1 MLTVGLTG
9 SVASGKSTVARVWAE
24 AGVPVVSADELARRA
39 VRPGSSG
46 LEEVAR
52 AFGEEIL
59 APDGSLDRGA
69 LRRRVF
75 RDEKARRRL
84 EGILHPRIEALRRR
98 WIEER
103 REEGAPLVVAEVP
116 LLFEVGLADDFDVT
130 VVVHAGREE
139 RLRRLVE
146 ERGLAEDEA
155 RRMIDAQLD
164 PEEKRRRADVVLEN
178 DGTIAELEERADR
191 LLDRLRAGAAGGR
204 S

>member
-24 AGVPVVSADELARRA
+24 AGVPVVSADELARR
-39 VRPGSSG
+39 VVEPGSPG
-46 LEEVAR
+46 LDEVVE
-52 AFGEEIL
+52 AFGEEVV

-69 LRRRVF
+69 LRKRVF
-75 RDEKARRRL
+75 RDDEARRNL
-84 EGILHPRIEALRRR
+84 EAILHPRIEALRRR

-103 REEGAPLVVAEVP
+103 RREGAPLVVAEIP
-116 LLFEVGLADDFDVT
+116 LLFEVGLDDAFDVT

-139 RLRRLVE
+139 CLRRLVE
-146 ERGLAEDEA
+146 DRGLDEDEA

-178 DGTIAELEERADR
+178 DGTVAELEERAR
-191 LLDRLRAGAAGGR
+191 GLLERLRARAAGV
-204 S
+204 SP